1 MKLKRKLIVS
11 LIVTIVLSIW
21 SGVKDINE
29 FFIIWGMI
37 GAYYLVW
44 KLVTRYLKRQI
55 RASGGFF
62 SWFRSI
68 TDTTKYDQQIMDYG
82 WDWFQRWTQTGSYS
96 YLQREAAERAEKR
109 NQALNEAKYH
119 EYYAKK
125 NAGTYDGYRSAN
137 RAREARNRANKY

>member
-11 LIVTIVLSIW
+11 LVVTICLSI
-21 SGVKDINE
+21 GFEVKNIDE
-29 FFIIWGMI
+29 FFITLGMVW
-37 GAYYLVW
+37 AVYLGVKLFFKCMRW
-44 KLVTRYLKRQI
+44 KI
-55 RASGGFF
+55 RSSGGFF
-62 SWFRSI
+62 SWFMSV
-68 TDTTKYDQQIMDYG
+68 TDTTKYDQKIMDCA
-82 WDWFQRWTQTGSYS
+82 WDGLQRWTQTGPYS
-96 YLQREAAERAEKR
+96 YLQREAAERAAKR